1 MTIQFNKK
9 TIIGLIVGLAVL
21 GFVFYYLSDLV
32 IYIVVAFIISMI
44 GRPLVQWLH
53 GRFKLPFALGS
64 LIALTVILAFVVF
77 VGWLVFPMFIQQGQ
91 ALVTMDYTQL
101 TSDTYTGFYQLE
113 AWLMGKGITV
123 PESDLKAYI
132 VGGIQQLVQ
141 MVSVKDLIT
150 NTAGILTSIGMGLF
164 CVVFIAFFF
173 LKDEQLFKNML
184 FLFIPDRYTDRAEN
198 VLHSSEKLLTRY
210 FVGLSIEVICMM
222 IFLSLGLWVFGID
235 HAVLYGCMGGLLNV
249 IPYLGPVIGA
259 VLAAVFAVINHL
271 EVGFTMDLV
280 WIILKVVIVFAG
292 ANLIDNFVLQPLIY
306 SNSVKSHPLE
316 IFFVIIIAGTLTG
329 PGGMI
334 IAIPLYTVLR
344 VIAKEFFKG
353 NKLVDGL
360 TKGIS

>member
-1 MTIQFNKK
+1 MTMQFNKK

-21 GFVFYYLSDLV
+21 GFVFYYLSDVV

-53 GRFKLPFALGS
+53 RRFKCPFALGS
-64 LIALTVILAFVVF
+64 LIALLVILAFVVC
-77 VGWLVFPMFIQQGQ
+77 VGWLVFPMLIQQGQ
-91 ALVTMDYTQL
+91 SLVMMDYTQL

-113 AWLMGKGITV
+113 AWLLGKGINI
-123 PESDLKAYI
+123 PETDLKQY
-132 VGGIQQLVQ
+132 VVSGIQQLVQ

-150 NTAGILTSIGMGLF
+150 NTAGVLTSVGMGLF

-173 LKDEQLFKNML
+173 LKDERLFKNML
-184 FLFIPDRYTDRAEN
+184 FLFIPDRYVNRAEN
-198 VLHSSEKLLTRY
+198 VLQSSEQLLTRY
-210 FVGLSIEVICMM
+210 FVGLSIEVVCMM
-222 IFLSLGLWVFGID
+222 IFLSLGLWAFGID
-235 HAVLYGCMGGLLNV
+235 HAVLYGCMGGVLDV

-280 WIILKVVIVFAG
+280 WIILKVVAVFAG